1 MKLSSIYC
9 GEFVYDANLGVDY
22 IITPV
27 GQMTN
32 NSGTFTPQFN
42 ITDHLGN
49 VRSVV
54 NSSGAILQSTDY
66 YPFGLAF
73 ADNNLTTNRYL
84 FNGKELENYTLGTT
98 YLGTLDY
105 GARHYDPRIAR
116 WTVPD
121 PMSEKYYG
129 ISGYVYC
136 VNNPMRFVDLTGEF
150 PILPFVIVIKTTG
163 YLMEKHSVNA
173 KIKTIGYGINHP
185 IKAIK
190 TGTANRPAWGISKTA
205 SNFEVNLRNKA
216 GLRGGSEGDQGN
228 AYRHAIWQAM
238 LTNEFGENQA
248 QRIGNAHE
256 DNITTNMNQ
265 RYFAKK
271 GLADQMVDLLN
282 NEIGREIGKE
292 NKGTDNRKLAEAVLK
307 EYRQNGLWIV
317 SEDEKLGFKVEKTR
331 LTQQE
336 YEEALRVL
344 QAIDNNGLLQ

>member
-1 MKLSSIYC
+1 
-9 GEFVYDANLGVDY
+9 
-22 IITPV
+22 
-27 GQMTN
+27 
-32 NSGTFTPQFN
+32 
-42 ITDHLGN
+42 
-49 VRSVV
+49 
-54 NSSGAILQSTDY
+54 
-66 YPFGLAF
+66 
-73 ADNNLTTNRYL
+73 
-84 FNGKELENYTLGTT
+84 
-98 YLGTLDY
+98 
-105 GARHYDPRIAR
+105 
-116 WTVPD
+116 
-121 PMSEKYYG
+121 
-129 ISGYVYC
+129 
-136 VNNPMRFVDLTGEF
+136 MRFVDLTGEF